1 MSEIICD
8 VVAKNQVLYSG
19 SLYSVMVPGSEG
31 ELGIMANHEPFVSA
45 LKDGVIWA
53 RTKQEGGT
61 TLSAAIMGGY
71 VQVLGERVIVL
82 CDKTQELS
90 TASMLISSTRRSR
103 ALEERIANLS
113 EESVIS
119 RSVLTRK
126 LRWCKVQ
133 LAAERKRGSVR
144 LIWFS
149 NSYQLKRL
157 FPFRG
162 EPFSFVA
169 GGKRPVSLSP

>member
-8 VVAKNQVLYSG
+8 IVAKNQVLYSG

-31 ELGIMANHEPFVSA
+31 ELAIMANHEPFVSA

-82 CDKTQELS
+82 CDKTRALNRINVEKLNKE
-90 TASMLISSTRRSR
+90 IP

-133 LAAERKRGSVR
+133 LAAKEKEDQYV
-144 LIWFS
+144 
-149 NSYQLKRL
+149 
-157 FPFRG
+157 
-162 EPFSFVA
+162 
-169 GGKRPVSLSP
+169 

>member
-61 TLSAAIMGGY
+61 TLSAGY

-82 CDKTQELS
+82 CDKTRALNRINVEKLNKE
-90 TASMLISSTRRSR
+90 IP

-133 LAAERKRGSVR
+133 LAAKEKEDQYV
-144 LIWFS
+144 
-149 NSYQLKRL
+149 
-157 FPFRG
+157 
-162 EPFSFVA
+162 
-169 GGKRPVSLSP
+169 

>member
-19 SLYSVMVPGSEG
+19 SLYLVMVPGSEG

-45 LKDGVIWA
+45 LKDGVIRA

-82 CDKTQELS
+82 CDKTRALNRINVEKLNKE
-90 TASMLISSTRRSR
+90 IP

-133 LAAERKRGSVR
+133 LAAKEKEDQYV
-144 LIWFS
+144 
-149 NSYQLKRL
+149 
-157 FPFRG
+157 
-162 EPFSFVA
+162 
-169 GGKRPVSLSP
+169 

>member
-19 SLYSVMVPGSEG
+19 SLCSVMVPGSEG

-82 CDKTQELS
+82 CDKTRALNRINVEKLNKE
-90 TASMLISSTRRSR
+90 IP

-133 LAAERKRGSVR
+133 LAAKEKEDQYV
-144 LIWFS
+144 
-149 NSYQLKRL
+149 
-157 FPFRG
+157 
-162 EPFSFVA
+162 
-169 GGKRPVSLSP
+169 

>member
-19 SLYSVMVPGSEG
+19 SLYSVMVPSSEG

-71 VQVLGERVIVL
+71 VQVLGGRVIVL
-82 CDKTQELS
+82 CDKTRALNRINVEKLNKE
-90 TASMLISSTRRSR
+90 IP

-133 LAAERKRGSVR
+133 LAAKEKEDQYV
-144 LIWFS
+144 
-149 NSYQLKRL
+149 
-157 FPFRG
+157 
-162 EPFSFVA
+162 
-169 GGKRPVSLSP
+169 

>member
-31 ELGIMANHEPFVSA
+31 GLGIMANHEPFVSA

-82 CDKTQELS
+82 CDKTRALNRINVEKLNKE
-90 TASMLISSTRRSR
+90 IP

-133 LAAERKRGSVR
+133 LAAKEKEDQYV
-144 LIWFS
+144 
-149 NSYQLKRL
+149 
-157 FPFRG
+157 
-162 EPFSFVA
+162 
-169 GGKRPVSLSP
+169 

>member
-19 SLYSVMVPGSEG
+19 PLYSVMVPGSEG

-82 CDKTQELS
+82 CDKTRALNRINIEKLNKE
-90 TASMLISSTRRSR
+90 IP

-133 LAAERKRGSVR
+133 LAAKEKEDQYV
-144 LIWFS
+144 
-149 NSYQLKRL
+149 
-157 FPFRG
+157 
-162 EPFSFVA
+162 
-169 GGKRPVSLSP
+169 

>member
-1 MSEIICD
+1 
-8 VVAKNQVLYSG
+8 
-19 SLYSVMVPGSEG
+19 MVPSSEG

-82 CDKTQELS
+82 CDKTRALNRINVEKLNKDP
-90 TASMLISSTRRSR
+90 

-113 EESVIS
+113 EESAIS
-119 RSVLTRK
+119 RSGLD
-126 LRWCKVQ
+126 
-133 LAAERKRGSVR
+133 
-144 LIWFS
+144 
-149 NSYQLKRL
+149 
-157 FPFRG
+157 P
-162 EPFSFVA
+162 
-169 GGKRPVSLSP
+169 

>member
-71 VQVLGERVIVL
+71 VQVIVL
-82 CDKTQELS
+82 CDKTRALNRINVEKLNKE
-90 TASMLISSTRRSR
+90 IP

-133 LAAERKRGSVR
+133 LAAKEKEDQYV
-144 LIWFS
+144 
-149 NSYQLKRL
+149 
-157 FPFRG
+157 
-162 EPFSFVA
+162 
-169 GGKRPVSLSP
+169 

>member
-19 SLYSVMVPGSEG
+19 SLYSVMVPGFEG

-82 CDKTQELS
+82 CDKTRALNRINVEKLNKE
-90 TASMLISSTRRSR
+90 IP

-133 LAAERKRGSVR
+133 LAAKEKEDQYV
-144 LIWFS
+144 
-149 NSYQLKRL
+149 
-157 FPFRG
+157 
-162 EPFSFVA
+162 
-169 GGKRPVSLSP
+169 

>member
-19 SLYSVMVPGSEG
+19 SLYSVMVPASEG
-31 ELGIMANHEPFVSA
+31 ELGIMANHEPIVSA

-82 CDKTQELS
+82 CDKTRALNRINVDKLNKE
-90 TASMLISSTRRSR
+90 IP

-133 LAAERKRGSVR
+133 LAAKEKEDQYV
-144 LIWFS
+144 
-149 NSYQLKRL
+149 
-157 FPFRG
+157 
-162 EPFSFVA
+162 
-169 GGKRPVSLSP
+169 

>member
-19 SLYSVMVPGSEG
+19 SLYSVMVPSSEG

-82 CDKTQELS
+82 CDKTRALNRINVEKLNKE
-90 TASMLISSTRRSR
+90 IP

-133 LAAERKRGSVR
+133 LAAKEKEDQYV
-144 LIWFS
+144 
-149 NSYQLKRL
+149 
-157 FPFRG
+157 
-162 EPFSFVA
+162 
-169 GGKRPVSLSP
+169 

>member
-19 SLYSVMVPGSEG
+19 SLYLVMVPGSEG

-82 CDKTQELS
+82 CDKTRALNRINVEKLNKEI
-90 TASMLISSTRRSR
+90 T

-133 LAAERKRGSVR
+133 LAAKEKEDQYV
-144 LIWFS
+144 
-149 NSYQLKRL
+149 
-157 FPFRG
+157 
-162 EPFSFVA
+162 
-169 GGKRPVSLSP
+169 

>member
-31 ELGIMANHEPFVSA
+31 EQGIMANHEPFVSA

-82 CDKTQELS
+82 CDKTRALNRINVEKLNKE
-90 TASMLISSTRRSR
+90 IP

-133 LAAERKRGSVR
+133 LAAKEKEDQYV
-144 LIWFS
+144 
-149 NSYQLKRL
+149 
-157 FPFRG
+157 
-162 EPFSFVA
+162 
-169 GGKRPVSLSP
+169 

>member
-31 ELGIMANHEPFVSA
+31 ELCIMANHEPFVSA

-82 CDKTQELS
+82 CDKTRALNRINIEKLNKE
-90 TASMLISSTRRSR
+90 IP
-103 ALEERIANLS
+103 ALEERSANLS

-133 LAAERKRGSVR
+133 LAAKEKEDQYV
-144 LIWFS
+144 
-149 NSYQLKRL
+149 
-157 FPFRG
+157 
-162 EPFSFVA
+162 
-169 GGKRPVSLSP
+169 

>member
-1 MSEIICD
+1 MPEIICD

-19 SLYSVMVPGSEG
+19 SLYSVMVPSSEG

-82 CDKTQELS
+82 CDKTRALNRINVEKLNKE
-90 TASMLISSTRRSR
+90 IP

-133 LAAERKRGSVR
+133 LAAKEKEDQYV
-144 LIWFS
+144 
-149 NSYQLKRL
+149 
-157 FPFRG
+157 
-162 EPFSFVA
+162 
-169 GGKRPVSLSP
+169 

>member
-19 SLYSVMVPGSEG
+19 SLYSVMVPSSEG

-82 CDKTQELS
+82 CDKTRALNRINAEKLNKE
-90 TASMLISSTRRSR
+90 IP

-133 LAAERKRGSVR
+133 LAAKEKEDQYV
-144 LIWFS
+144 
-149 NSYQLKRL
+149 
-157 FPFRG
+157 
-162 EPFSFVA
+162 
-169 GGKRPVSLSP
+169 